1 MSEPARSGDAGTA
14 GKTAAPVSAGQ
25 MFEILLLVKNLQ
37 KNMVTKSDLR
47 TAVSTILRGDDMNV
61 AKPGPRLTPAK
72 RRQIEVV
79 EEYRATH
86 RGCSLYNACIRSFVP
101 SNGGYKSAK
110 TIYEHIRKN
119 T

>member
-1 MSEPARSGDAGTA
+1 MPRSARSGGAVTA
-14 GKTAAPVSAGQ
+14 EESVVTVPAGQ

-47 TAVSTILRGDDMNV
+47 TAVSTILRGDDMYV
-61 AKPGPRLTPAK
+61 AKPGPRLTLAK
-72 RRQIEVV
+72 RRQIEVA

-101 SNGGYKSAK
+101 TKGGYKSAK
-110 TIYEHIRKN
+110 TIYEHIRKH